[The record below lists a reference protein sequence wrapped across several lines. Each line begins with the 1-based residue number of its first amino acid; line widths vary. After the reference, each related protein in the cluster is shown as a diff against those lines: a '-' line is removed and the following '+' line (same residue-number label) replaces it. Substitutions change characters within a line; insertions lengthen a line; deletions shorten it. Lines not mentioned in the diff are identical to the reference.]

1 MNKLIKAIQNFIKN
15 NKSFLSFVFIL
26 TLIILP
32 IITLFILFKPNT
44 GQSILFK
51 PSEDIDYKKPYVLE
65 FYFDVIQPTNS
76 NGRQFILQFSEV
88 VVFIPEERNDDF
100 GSICFE
106 GLTLKSH
113 ILNENS
119 FDEYSLSDPLLC
131 LNAESS
137 KSFLNIK
144 SYDRLIKH
152 HFVLDDEMSRQFF
165 FVYSP
170 HLENYPNDRF
180 IVELEMHSDI
190 LFEENNFQYVCEDCL
205 NDYSIQINFQEDPSK
220 QYIITKD
227 WQVSSYAP
235 QPQGPFDFP
244 NPDTYN
250 LEFSR
255 PAYVK
260 LMAMI
265 PLIVIFIFEFS
276 LLFADTF
283 ATFIKGSVGLFFGL
297 FSIKSVIFPYDINQ
311 ITYLDKWISFLFFFF
326 LIVLLFSMFSR
337 VLALITGDKRF
348 IPYNFLK
355 QYLSNES
362 QAQIIDEDEIMRK
375 SKLIF

>member
-15 NKSFLSFVFIL
+15 NRSFLSFVFIL
-26 TLIILP
+26 TLIILLMS
-32 IITLFILFKPNT
+32 TLFILFKPNT

-65 FYFDVIQPTNS
+65 FYFDLIQPMDL

-131 LNAESS
+131 LNAEDS

-152 HFVLDDEMSRQFF
+152 HFVLDDEMSKQFF

-190 LFEENNFQYVCEDCL
+190 LFEENNFQYICEDCL
-205 NDYSIQINFQEDPSK
+205 NDYSIHINFQEDPSK

-227 WQVSSYAP
+227 WQVLSYAL
-235 QPQGPFDFP
+235 QPHGPFDFP

-255 PAYVK
+255 PLYVK
-260 LMAMI
+260 LMVII

-326 LIVLLFSMFSR
+326 LIVLLFSLFSR
-337 VLALITGDKRF
+337 AFALITSDNRF
-348 IPYNFLK
+348 IPYNLVK
-355 QYLSNES
+355 Y
-362 QAQIIDEDEIMRK
+362 
-375 SKLIF
+375 KLDNDS